1 MALLE
6 ECVTRGLCGFVMP
19 SLSHSASYLQTR
31 FKLPAMAPEPGACHH
46 APHHDG
52 HGHTSET
59 VASPQLHA
67 LFYKQPWP
75 WCVFTETEK

>member
-1 MALLE
+1 
-6 ECVTRGLCGFVMP
+6 
-19 SLSHSASYLQTR
+19 
-31 FKLPAMAPEPGACHH
+31 MAPEPGACHH